1 MFSILRNSIHAKEK
15 TMKPYHVVDLNHP
28 NKVLEVDPLA
38 RSIRNPGSSLF
49 FRSQIGPP
57 KK

>member
-1 MFSILRNSIHAKEK
+1 
-15 TMKPYHVVDLNHP
+15 MKPYHVVDLNHP

-57 KK
+57 KKLSYALVLE